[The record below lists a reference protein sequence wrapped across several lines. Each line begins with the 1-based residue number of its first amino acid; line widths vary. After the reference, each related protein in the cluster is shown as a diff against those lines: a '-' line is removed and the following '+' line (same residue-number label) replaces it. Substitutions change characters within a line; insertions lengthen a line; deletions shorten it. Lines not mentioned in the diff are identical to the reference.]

1 MNVCEP
7 ILEAYAIYDTYA
19 CRKGKGN
26 RKALSRAQHFARKF
40 DWYLKL
46 DIQKYFDTIDHNILL
61 RLLSRKFKD
70 QELLHLFEK
79 LFDTYHIRSGRGM
92 PIGNLISQ
100 HLANFYLGTFDHWI
114 KEALRVQGFLRY
126 MDDFILFGPDRA
138 FLKTALKRV
147 RAYLADELA
156 LSLNHNIQL
165 NRCTR
170 GIPFIGYRVFAS
182 HIRLSPRSRKRF
194 VHKFRIYEKMWH
206 DGRWPTDQLVSPY
219 RTADRIYPGRPY
231 HEFAPSSHKT
241 IWGFVL
247 KHEPCPSRR
256 RVEQHR
262 RELPDGQPQQ
272 ERPGQPE
279 RQYRV
284 PACLPYSSHGPG
296 GCRPADPDGIP
307 YPVLTGENRSTPCR
321 C

>member
-1 MNVCEP
+1 MRRVGNLYNRIFTYENLCLAFWKAAKGKQDRKEVIAFHNNFEIQIRKIQDELLRHSPDIGHYRFFKVFDPKHRNICAASFPERVLHHAVMNVCEP

-126 MDDFILFGPDRA
+126 MDDFILFGPVSYTHLRA
-138 FLKTALKRV
+138 
-147 RAYLADELA
+147 
-156 LSLNHNIQL
+156 
-165 NRCTR
+165 
-170 GIPFIGYRVFAS
+170 
-182 HIRLSPRSRKRF
+182 
-194 VHKFRIYEKMWH
+194 
-206 DGRWPTDQLVSPY
+206 
-219 RTADRIYPGRPY
+219 
-231 HEFAPSSHKT
+231 HET
-241 IWGFVL
+241 
-247 KHEPCPSRR
+247 
-256 RVEQHR
+256 
-262 RELPDGQPQQ
+262 
-272 ERPGQPE
+272 
-279 RQYRV
+279 
-284 PACLPYSSHGPG
+284 
-296 GCRPADPDGIP
+296 
-307 YPVLTGENRSTPCR
+307 
-321 C
+321 